1 MAKCSKSI
9 VFSNATIDAEEMTII
24 EYKKDDMFEH
34 DIMEILREWS
44 GKDGLTISIRLD
56 TQRGSTVSA

>member
-9 VFSNATIDAEEMTII
+9 VFSNAEIRADEMLII

-34 DIMEILREWS
+34 DIMEILKEWS
-44 GKDGLTISIRLD
+44 GKEGLTISIRQD
-56 TQRGSTVSA
+56 TQRGSTVGA